1 MESLEALRE
10 HQEAESRSN
19 ALMMKYL
26 NTIGR
31 VLGLQDK
38 GCILRADLQ
47 AQLEARDV
55 APLPT
60 TCAW

>member
-1 MESLEALRE
+1 MLESLKALRE

-26 NTIGR
+26 NTIDR
-31 VLGLQDK
+31 VL
-38 GCILRADLQ
+38 DLQ

-60 TCAW
+60 TCA